1 MTTMQQFYLQRLR
14 SAEQARINKEMRE
27 LTEKNRKR
35 EEKMKDAMDFFIGV
49 FSGLGL
55 SIMAWI
61 IVWSFFQ

>member
-14 SAEQARINKEMRE
+14 AAEQARINKELRE

>member
-27 LTEKNRKR
+27 LTEKNRQR
-35 EEKMKDAMDFFIGV
+35 EEKVKDAMDFFIGV

-55 SIMAWI
+55 SIMGWI
-61 IVWSFFQ
+61 ILWSFFQ